1 MPGRA
6 ELCSEHRPGFSV
18 SLIFTSTGHSLRGFP
33 LWGTDGV
40 SEPAKVRAKP
50 DRSVLTVVLPSPS
63 TQLGMASHLPLGHLP
78 KTRSTCFRTVSQ
90 PMWSENGLWSEANPE
105 PLIFHQGE
113 RGQCEQRL
121 MGRQDLREGPRIV
134 RTGKWNSQGLRVP

>member
-18 SLIFTSTGHSLRGFP
+18 SLSLTSTGHSLRGSP
-33 LWGTDGV
+33 LRGTDGV
-40 SEPAKVRAKP
+40 SESAKVRPKP

-78 KTRSTCFRTVSQ
+78 KTHSTYFRTVSR

-105 PLIFHQGE
+105 PLIFNQGE
-113 RGQCEQRL
+113 RGQCEQETCGKTGLVR
-121 MGRQDLREGPRIV
+121 GPKEG
-134 RTGKWNSQGLRVP
+134 